1 MLALAMCL
9 GLTACGGD
17 NGGDS
22 NDNNDSI
29 QTPPPVIEGAAYDSA
44 ADASAYGEYYGL
56 WEGSSGAKCD
66 TLAVSA
72 TDGGMYFT
80 FYKDGEIM
88 ASGCAQVMEEYDQLL
103 GTDELDPDAA
113 YPTVDENSITFS
125 TTPDG
130 QVIGK
135 EDHIVNIL
143 LIGQDRREG
152 EGRSRSDS
160 MILVSFNKKTNKITM
175 ASFLRDNYVQLPDDY
190 LPNRLN
196 AAYAIGGMEM
206 LDETLEINFGVSVD
220 ANLEVDFSSFSSI
233 IDILGGVDIELT
245 EAEASHM
252 NGENGWG
259 LTGGMNHLDGEQ
271 ALTYSRI
278 RKLDSD
284 FGRTNRQRNVLTS
297 LFQAFKNI
305 DLTQALGLINEIFPL
320 LTTDMSNAE
329 MIGYVTDLLPMLAK
343 AELTSVHIPGD
354 EDYYN
359 ATIRGMMVLVPDLD
373 ACREV
378 LAEALQ

>member
-1 MLALAMCL
+1 MFRKHKGKFAAGSRNCYQSGNVPQTPQKKKKAWKWVLLTILLILLALIAAIVIFVITSL
-9 GLTACGGD
+9 
-17 NGGDS
+17 NK
-22 NDNNDSI
+22 I
-29 QTPPPVIEGAAYDSA
+29 QR
-44 ADASAYGEYYGL
+44 ADPNVERLS
-56 WEGSSGAKCD
+56 
-66 TLAVSA
+66 
-72 TDGGMYFT
+72 
-80 FYKDGEIM
+80 
-88 ASGCAQVMEEYDQLL
+88 QEEYDQLL